1 MSINNYQNMSTS
13 TLVREETSL
22 ESLESL
28 NNTSANSQ
36 QQARIMQ
43 LTKCLYQVDQQQKFL
58 NLQAEVESLIQQL
71 QTIKAQKV
79 TVETKST
86 PKP

>member
-1 MSINNYQNMSTS
+1 MSTS

-22 ESLESL
+22 ESLQSL

-43 LTKCLYQVDQQQKFL
+43 LTKCLYQVDQQQEFL
-58 NLQAEVESLIQQL
+58 NLQAEVESLIRQL

-79 TVETKST
+79 TAETES
-86 PKP
+86 PHQS

>member
-1 MSINNYQNMSTS
+1 MSTS

-22 ESLESL
+22 ESLQSSD
-28 NNTSANSQ
+28 NTSANSQ

-43 LTKCLYQVDQQQKFL
+43 LTKCLYQVDQQEKFL

-79 TVETKST
+79 TLETEST
-86 PKP
+86 SK

>member
-1 MSINNYQNMSTS
+1 MSTS

-58 NLQAEVESLIQQL
+58 SLQEEVESLIQQL

-79 TVETKST
+79 TAETDST
-86 PKP
+86 RQS